1 MVPDPADPGGVIE
14 LQPRCQRGA
23 GRPLTGRGAQAPS
36 GGVAKCRLGG
46 VSASKLPPR
55 LRNQAKR
62 GRRGVIGGS

>member
-23 GRPLTGRGAQAPS
+23 GRPLTGRRAEAPS
-36 GGVAKCRLGG
+36 RLAKCRLGG
-46 VSASKLPPR
+46 VSASKLLPR
-55 LRNQAKR
+55 LGNKAKR